1 MVQPKRLSCTR
12 RVQDNMPRP
21 KIDEDAIQEIDRL
34 MGKYLE
40 VPPETVSTNRKL
52 KILLK
57 KHRNLRNN
65 QNTNLIDR

>member
-1 MVQPKRLSCTR
+1 
-12 RVQDNMPRP
+12 MPRP

-65 QNTNLIDR
+65 QNTNLINR